1 MFTLALVL
9 AMIWIIDALKK
20 KMQTLP
26 KFLWY
31 LVSFIIVA
39 VTCLIAM
46 NLSLDYDSH
55 AVLIGYFLY
64 LFHDRPIIAI
74 PFNFASMYKEPWA
87 LLGFGLM
94 LTYNGKRGK
103 QNKLVNY
110 LFYPVHLLILGILR
124 MCLEFDSNL
133 TATG

>member
-64 LFHDRPIIAI
+64 LFMTDR
-74 PFNFASMYKEPWA
+74 
-87 LLGFGLM
+87 LL
-94 LTYNGKRGK
+94 
-103 QNKLVNY
+103 
-110 LFYPVHLLILGILR
+110 LFRLILHRCIRNHGHFWVL
-124 MCLEFDSNL
+124 
-133 TATG
+133 A